1 MRRKVAKKQRILPDA
16 RFGDV
21 QVTTFVNNLMMD
33 GKKSVAFSIFYDAID
48 RVSERSGEDGLELFR
63 KALENVTPAVEVRSR
78 RVGGATFQIPTP
90 IRDSRKLSMAMKWI
104 IDIARKRNEK
114 SMAERLAAEIIAA
127 AKEEG
132 ATFKKKEDTHRMAEA
147 RVGPDLRRRGR
158 QALGR
163 PLRW

>member
-1 MRRKVAKKQRILPDA
+1 M
-16 RFGDV
+16 
-21 QVTTFVNNLMMD
+21 TTFVNNLMMD

-114 SMAERLAAEIIAA
+114 SMAERLASEIIAA

-147 RVGPDLRRRGR
+147 NKAFAHFRF
-158 QALGR
+158 
-163 PLRW
+163 

>member
-48 RVSERSGEDGLELFR
+48 RVSERSGEDGLDLFR

-104 IDIARKRNEK
+104 IDIARKRNAV
-114 SMAERLAAEIIAA
+114 SY
-127 AKEEG
+127 
-132 ATFKKKEDTHRMAEA
+132 THLTLPTKA
-147 RVGPDLRRRGR
+147 
-158 QALGR
+158 
-163 PLRW
+163 

>member
-127 AKEEG
+127 AKEERSHLQEEG
-132 ATFKKKEDTHRMAEA
+132 GHPPH
-147 RVGPDLRRRGR
+147 G
-158 QALGR
+158 
-163 PLRW
+163 